1 MTPFQKV
8 PVSPLATMMKRHTLY
23 AQPDEFFA
31 PFFNGRSPSLQEKMQ
46 YIECAVQRLSS
57 LNVWEND
64 TYRVEVAYHAPY
76 IQLNISRHD
85 GAACTCWREFQ
96 KIKNELVGP
105 EFEAIELF
113 PAESRLVDTANQ
125 YHLWVYADPKFR
137 FPVGFVDRFVLEK
150 PVKMEPCGSAD
161 QTLDGVA
168 PQAKTAPPQMAVPV
182 TPRVISTLP
191 LRAVH
196 A

>member
-1 MTPFQKV
+1 MTPLQQV

-23 AQPDEFFA
+23 AQPDAFFA
-31 PFFNGRSPSLQEKMQ
+31 PFFQGRNPSLQEKVQ
-46 YIECAVQRLSS
+46 YIECAVQRLNS

-64 TYRVEVAYHAPY
+64 PYLVEVAYHAPY

-96 KIKNELVGP
+96 QIKNELVVP

-137 FPVGFVDRFVLEK
+137 FPVGFLDRFVLDK
-150 PVKMEPCGSAD
+150 PVKMASYTNREEP
-161 QTLDGVA
+161 LDGVA
-168 PQAKTAPPQMAVPV
+168 QNRTSAQSAIAAIHS
-182 TPRVISTLP
+182 VISEVP
-191 LRAVH
+191 
-196 A
+196 